1 MSKKGSKYLW
11 YIVYWGLLRI
21 IIVNKKTFKYFFEI
35 KEQVISI
42 AKKEMK

>member
-11 YIVYWGLLRI
+11 YMVYWGLFRI
-21 IIVNKKTFKYFFEI
+21 IIMNKRTFKYFFEI
-35 KEQVISI
+35 KEQVIRI